1 MSATIGTRLHTWL
14 HGRFIG
20 RDEFGNRYYEAR
32 RTRRSEKHR
41 RRWVMYY
48 GIVEA
53 SKVPPTWHGWLHY
66 TLDAPIPEA
75 AHKYRWQKE
84 HQPNLTGTTGR
95 YLPAGHITKGGQRAA
110 ATADYQPWSPE

>member
-1 MSATIGTRLHTWL
+1 MAATIGTRLHTWL

-20 RDEFGNRYYEAR
+20 RDEFGNRYFEAKR
-32 RTRRSEKHR
+32 ARKNERR
-41 RRWVMYY
+41 RRWVVYH
-48 GIVEA
+48 GVVEA

-95 YLPAGHITKGGQRAA
+95 YLPAGHITKGGRRAA